1 MQIIPLNLDSLPLLL
16 HSSKLA
22 YSTMYMFCCKLK
34 IFYYLMLIAYQ
45 GSDVY
50 FDWSGYRDKT
60 VFGSLI
66 STDNI
71 VIELLF
77 FFSCFTGTIFSIIM
91 IVAYGYYIK
100 YHWYCINHASYRS
113 ARLSE
118 GEYSIFSDRGCDK
131 KCNRT
136 FVTLELWVSVLELLG
151 KDDIQSGILF
161 WIYNSHLVTTTPSW
175 HFIAVNACSVGAHLK
190 LGICFMTKFCGC
202 GAGEDPCDEDSCA
215 KSLACVIGFIGSV
228 VFLGLTVVSLV
239 DAVKLLPS

>member
-1 MQIIPLNLDSLPLLL
+1 
-16 HSSKLA
+16 
-22 YSTMYMFCCKLK
+22 MYMLCCKLK
-34 IFYYLMLIAYQ
+34 IFYYLVLIAYHSCDVCFDWQ
-45 GSDVY
+45 NFRELNENNTFSGIFVSTNSDVV
-50 FDWSGYRDKT
+50 K
-60 VFGSLI
+60 I
-66 STDNI
+66 
-71 VIELLF
+71 F
-77 FFSCFTGTIFSIIM
+77 FLVSCVTGTAFSIIM

-161 WIYNSHLVTTTPSW
+161 WIYNSRLVTTTPNW
-175 HFIAVNACSVGAHLK
+175 QFIAVNACSVGAHLK
-190 LGICFMTKFCGC
+190 LGICFMTKFCGW
-202 GAGEDPCDEDSCA
+202 GAGEDFNCCNCDEDSCP
-215 KSLACVIGFIGSV
+215 KNFACVIGFIASV

-239 DAVKLLPS
+239 DAVKHLPF